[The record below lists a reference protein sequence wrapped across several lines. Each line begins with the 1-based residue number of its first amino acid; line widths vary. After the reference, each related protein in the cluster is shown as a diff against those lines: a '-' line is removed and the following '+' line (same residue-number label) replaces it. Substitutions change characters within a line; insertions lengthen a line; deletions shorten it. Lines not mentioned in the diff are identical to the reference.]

1 MKQFLI
7 SVVVMFILSLGLG
20 FVVHGVLLKDDY
32 AKLTGLMRDEAG
44 QQQHFPAMLA
54 AHVVLA
60 LGVTALYRRG
70 RQMGEGWL
78 TAGVCFGAL
87 LVVVACI
94 PTYLI
99 YYAVEP
105 MPGALVVKQIAFDA
119 VATLVL
125 GVAVAALNREQ
136 IETVESETE
145 E

>member
-7 SVVVMFILSLGLG
+7 SVVVMFILSLALG
-20 FVVHGVLLKDDY
+20 FVVHGVLLKADY

-54 AHVVLA
+54 AHLVLG
-60 LGVTALYRRG
+60 LGVTALFRRG
-70 RQMGEGWL
+70 RKIGEGWL
-78 TAGVCFGAL
+78 TAGVCFGGL
-87 LVVVACI
+87 LVIVACI

-105 MPGALVVKQIAFDA
+105 MPGALVVKQIVFDT

-125 GVAVAALNREQ
+125 GIAVAGLNQ
-136 IETVESETE
+136 QKWSAAES
-145 E
+145 